1 MSNRRPS
8 GLRAPSK
15 QTERQQLHDSWA
27 KFLRNRNFQAWATL
41 TFKHQSVTPHRAL
54 AIFKN
59 WIHASNRKMFGSRY
73 FNRAAEH
80 LSWAV
85 SIEAGTK
92 KLHLHVLL
100 TVKGKNLSR
109 EELNSMENLWNRKH
123 GIAKVEMVQFAE
135 AVSAYLTKVTAFNGE
150 IELSK
155 NFK

>member
-1 MSNRRPS
+1 M
-8 GLRAPSK
+8 
-15 QTERQQLHDSWA
+15 
-27 KFLRNRNFQAWATL
+27 
-41 TFKHQSVTPHRAL
+41 
-54 AIFKN
+54 
-59 WIHASNRKMFGSRY
+59 
-73 FNRAAEH
+73 
-80 LSWAV
+80 
-85 SIEAGTK
+85 
-92 KLHLHVLL
+92 LL